1 LIIDAHVHIHPDPQG
16 FGGNYDASLGTLMH
30 LLNESSIDKVVVLPI
45 YPKVTNAFIAEACQ
59 EYPDKLIGF
68 ASIDPLGGKRA
79 IEQLEED
86 VSQYN
91 LKGLKLHPRLQN
103 FTLDGSC
110 MIPLLQKAADLD
122 LPIVIDTFP
131 QGMNL
136 VKLSPVLLGPIA
148 TAVPEA
154 KIIMAHFGGYK
165 LWDALFVAK
174 AHPNIFVDL
183 SYTLLY
189 FQGSSLEKDL
199 GFAIKKL
206 GSHRCIYGSDHPEME
221 LNKTFEASLKILNQY
236 QLSSKDMEDILG
248 NTISS
253 LLSLR

>member
-1 LIIDAHVHIHPDPQG
+1 VIIDAHVHIHPDPEG
-16 FGGNYDASLGTLMH
+16 FGENYDASLGTLIE
-30 LLNESSIDKVVVLPI
+30 LLDKSPIDKVVLLPI
-45 YPKVTNAFIAEACQ
+45 YPKVSNAFIAEACQ

-68 ASIDPLGGKRA
+68 ASVDPLGGKES
-79 IEQLEED
+79 IEQLEQD
-86 VSQYN
+86 VFQYN
-91 LKGLKLHPRLQN
+91 LKGLKLHPRLQDFN
-103 FTLDGSC
+103 INDPC
-110 MIPLLQKAADLD
+110 IIPLVNKAADLG
-122 LPIVIDTFP
+122 LPIIVDTFP
-131 QGMNL
+131 NGIGMENFF
-136 VKLSPVLLGPIA
+136 PLLLDRLA
-148 TAVPEA
+148 TTVPKA

-221 LNKTFEASLKILNQY
+221 INKTLDASLEVLKRY
-236 QLSSKDMEDILG
+236 QLSSQDMENILG
-248 NTISS
+248 KTISF
-253 LLSLR
+253 LLSL